1 MIDIREEEGLG
12 NFSPFPSFFFPLK
25 ALYMRKKN
33 KKNYGKKKIK
43 IRNDN
48 RSKRI
53 ST

>member
-1 MIDIREEEGLG
+1 MINKKKKGLG
-12 NFSPFPSFFFPLK
+12 NFPSFFFSLES
-25 ALYMRKKN
+25 LIYVIKN